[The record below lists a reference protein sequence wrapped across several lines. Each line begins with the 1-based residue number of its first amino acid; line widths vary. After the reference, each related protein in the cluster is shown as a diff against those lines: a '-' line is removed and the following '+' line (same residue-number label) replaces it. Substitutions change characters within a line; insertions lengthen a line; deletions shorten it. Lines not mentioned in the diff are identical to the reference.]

1 MNTTCEDVSLVQC
14 CRLGETGWCCLPPGL
29 LQQVNINR
37 GGRTGDRREC
47 RTGTYCKESKDVLH
61 AGMYSRLY

>member
-14 CRLGETGWCCLPPGL
+14 CRLGETGWCSLPPGL

-37 GGRTGDRREC
+37 GGRTGGSVARDHPVKRVKTFSMLGC
-47 RTGTYCKESKDVLH
+47 TAIYSK
-61 AGMYSRLY
+61 